1 MVAGTK
7 EPATLTP
14 CVLCQAHLR
23 GRSSFI
29 KIPNAMLDTKNENS
43 LTANNNA
50 GQTALTGAASGN
62 RLKATDVIGL
72 FPDNEVKSALS
83 LSSVSRESPLY
94 NFLGLFE
101 IAKGYICFNE
111 GINERIGEDFN
122 TLMKS
127 MDFYL
132 ELIKTTFENDL

>member
-23 GRSSFI
+23 RRSSFI

-43 LTANNNA
+43 LTANNNT
-50 GQTALTGAASGN
+50 GQIALAGAASGN
-62 RLKATDVIGL
+62 RLKTMDVIGL

-83 LSSVSRESPLY
+83 LSSVSGESPLY

-111 GINERIGEDFN
+111 GINERIREDFN